1 MKKIKYIASAFM
13 LSFMITSCEMERF
26 PYDVIETSQS
36 FESVKDAKNW
46 DNIFYTQLRSR
57 YYGAYTYT
65 TDVQADQ
72 LNATKDYGNRNGAP
86 HRWDF
91 LADDYSIRDVWAGYY
106 SALNNINTAIEGFKT
121 ITPADAAEQKL
132 LDQYVGDAHL
142 ARAYYYLNLV
152 LRWAKPYNATTAGT
166 DLGVPL
172 VLVSELN
179 GLPARATVQKTYDQ
193 ILADIQVAKTNL
205 GSLVGQAGATRFN
218 MDVVTALE
226 ARVKLYM
233 NDYEGAALAAQE
245 VISNTEGYKLE
256 TTYKDV
262 FTKTYNSSESIFAIY
277 HTQTPEGGS
286 GMYQVNRTK
295 YSETLKTLADSQIG
309 GVGSLSGT
317 GNGYDP
323 RFSYAYSENSK
334 GPNLN
339 GKYPANT
346 FAANTENCTLYY
358 LRLSEIYLIHA
369 EAEVRTVGGNLNN
382 ALASL
387 NAIRVRAGV
396 ATFPLTDKATLLTQI
411 REEKLLEL
419 FFENGET
426 WFDLVRYH
434 TLGDVSAFVE
444 KPSLTSTNQFIF
456 PMPLNVLTANTL
468 LVQNP
473 GY

>member
-1 MKKIKYIASAFM
+1 MKNKIYILKIALIAVLLTSIASCSIDNVQPINQ
-13 LSFMITSCEMERF
+13 LTSENTIRDEQSAQSVLNGIYGGWRA
-26 PYDVIETSQS
+26 IE
-36 FESVKDAKNW
+36 
-46 DNIFYTQLRSR
+46 
-57 YYGAYTYT
+57 
-65 TDVQADQ
+65 
-72 LNATKDYGNRNGAP
+72 LNAFPLHLASAGSEGFFSGTITGSAGFNTNQVRPENLYMGFLYNAHYKIINGSNFLIEELEKGKAVGISNQRKAELIAQAKFSRAMANFNLLRYFGEFYNLNSSYGIVVRNSFSTEVVFSK
-86 HRWDF
+86 RNTVQEV
-91 LADDYSIRDVWAGYY
+91 Y
-106 SALNNINTAIEGFKT
+106 TAI
-121 ITPADAAEQKL
+121 IADLEDASVNGPSSVEHYYAGKVAA
-132 LDQYVGDAHL
+132 
-142 ARAYYYLNLV
+142 
-152 LRWAKPYNATTAGT
+152 
-166 DLGVPL
+166 
-172 VLVSELN
+172 
-179 GLPARATVQKTYDQ
+179 
-193 ILADIQVAKTNL
+193 
-205 GSLVGQAGATRFN
+205 
-218 MDVVTALE
+218 TALM